1 MEPSSAQTDAMLV
14 HIHPE
19 LSIMMDDKPLSVPS
33 NIGIDSSLWNDNS
46 LDEYG
51 MQAIPEI
58 GMSGMAPLHIH
69 DDSGVVHVE
78 SSINRN
84 YTLGEFIKTWGLD
97 LEDKIIKATVDGK
110 PVTDFKST
118 ILKDGEKIILDI

>member
-1 MEPSSAQTDAMLV
+1 MKKEKVGGKRHFKLEQKQIALIGIVISIPLIISAYVYCGVGLEPSSAQTDAMLV

-51 MQAIPEI
+51 MQAIPEMR
-58 GMSGMAPLHIH
+58 MSGMAPLHTH

-84 YTLGEFIKTWGLD
+84 I
-97 LEDKIIKATVDGK
+97 
-110 PVTDFKST
+110 P
-118 ILKDGEKIILDI
+118 